1 MYCKKRLCLQGV
13 RHHENRG
20 ILVYSNCLISIS
32 KSVSD
37 GATNKSFLNIESH
50 SKSHHILS
58 FNSSSAAWSHFISKA
73 PAKRSQQFNV
83 TYRNIVGCNML
94 RAFGH
99 PVATRCDVLRH
110 VGCCWFKFEKGQIF
124 HAAFVDV
131 AWCCSGLARFVQQCC
146 AQACALVRFSTRN
159 MSQHVATRWPKA
171 CNMLR
176 PSMFASVALKC
187 CGRLAA
193 ACRYWANNA
202 ICCVEMLR
210 SIVWVKFSGRYPH
223 CLLGWTS

>member
-1 MYCKKRLCLQGV
+1 MCCQKTHEFRQAPTLRANLLLSLYASSLITPRNKPYVPSKKRLCLQGV

-37 GATNKSFLNIESH
+37 GATNKSLLNIESH

-73 PAKRSQQFNV
+73 PAKRSQHFNV

-110 VGCCWFKFEKGQIF
+110 VGCCWFKFENVQIF

-131 AWCCSGLARFVQQCC
+131 A
-146 AQACALVRFSTRN
+146 
-159 MSQHVATRWPKA
+159 
-171 CNMLR
+171 
-176 PSMFASVALKC
+176 
-187 CGRLAA
+187 
-193 ACRYWANNA
+193 
-202 ICCVEMLR
+202 
-210 SIVWVKFSGRYPH
+210 
-223 CLLGWTS
+223 